1 MRLLYSTISLYK
13 HFANGFVQKI
23 YEAVL
28 HFIFRSIIKKREKED
43 DYDLWIR
50 IKKKVNYRLAWKI
63 SKRVENIVFFT
74 FLVLALLFLFVL
86 YPMAKQDMIVGIIGI
101 CCAFF
106 VYLWQLLKLVSHF
119 TLPVS
124 R

>member
-1 MRLLYSTISLYK
+1 MDT
-13 HFANGFVQKI
+13 N
-23 YEAVL
+23 
-28 HFIFRSIIKKREKED
+28 KE
-43 DYDLWIR
+43 
-50 IKKKVNYRLAWKI
+50 KKVNYRLAWKI

-106 VYLWQLLKLVSHF
+106 CVFMAIAEISV
-119 TLPVS
+119 TLYVTS
-124 R
+124 QSMNETGE